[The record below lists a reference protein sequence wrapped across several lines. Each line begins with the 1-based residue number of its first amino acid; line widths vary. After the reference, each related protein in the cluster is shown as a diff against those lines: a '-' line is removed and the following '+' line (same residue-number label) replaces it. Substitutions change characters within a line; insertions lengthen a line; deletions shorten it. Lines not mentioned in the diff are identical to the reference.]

1 MTDTTAYR
9 STDKGK
15 AEVAAKPGTLKPGM
29 KGLLAAVGAKATA
42 ESLRAKFP
50 KAGDIAAAL
59 AQLARDGYIEPMPA
73 ETPKA
78 PVTQVPKPAAAQ
90 PAPPAAKPAA
100 TADDSPLSHLFD
112 EKPKEP
118 TLQQRKMAEGTIS
131 GRRKLKAGYQISI
144 INRPGRPLVPRG
156 GAGQKHVVLI
166 IDGHEAEALE
176 TARGLMQSG
185 FEVRGAA
192 TKAEI
197 VTALGKQPLPD
208 LIVMDVELQDAV
220 GLDLLGKLREQ
231 AELKETPI
239 IVVTAR
245 SERDDVVAALAYGAS
260 GYLNKPLKTETL
272 VRHVKE
278 ALGLD

>member
-1 MTDTTAYR
+1 MSEKTAYR
-9 STDKGK
+9 TTAKGTVELK
-15 AEVAAKPGTLKPGM
+15 AKPGKLKPGM
-29 KGLLAAVGAKATA
+29 KGLLAAVGEKATA

-50 KAGDIAAAL
+50 RAGDIAAGL
-59 AQLARDGYIEPMPA
+59 IQLDLEGYIEPLPA
-73 ETPKA
+73 EP
-78 PVTQVPKPAAAQ
+78 
-90 PAPPAAKPAA
+90 AKPAA
-100 TADDSPLSHLFD
+100 KAGSNANSLENLFN

-144 INRPGRPLVPRG
+144 INRPGKPVVPRG

-176 TARGLMQSG
+176 AARGFMQGG
-185 FEVRGAA
+185 FDVRGAG

-197 VTALGKQPLPD
+197 VTALGKKPLPD
-208 LIVMDVELQDAV
+208 LIIMDVDLPDAV
-220 GLDLLGKLREQ
+220 GLDLLGKLHEHPD
-231 AELKETPI
+231 LKSTPI

-245 SERDDVVAALAYGAS
+245 AERDDVVAALAYGAS

-272 VRHVKE
+272 VLHVKE
-278 ALGLD
+278 ALGLA